1 MKDFFDAI
9 MHKKGFKMKQ
19 TVNSSKLILSI
30 LLLITILS
38 GCTTGDSK
46 TETYYVGKEGVVVKF
61 AQGSPPDIVYDGK
74 SFPIIIDAQNLG
86 AITTYPKVFFVGF
99 EKQILPIQD
108 SFDIGTLNGK
118 SNRFPQ
124 GERKMLKVGTF
135 TPKLPEGTDLLE
147 NIPVKMIVCY
157 TYETKASAK
166 VCIDPD
172 PTTDS
177 SDICKPQTI
186 SLSSG
191 QGAPV
196 GVTSIKTES
205 SIGAAYFEITIKN
218 LGGGTVIKND
228 KVSSCTQ
235 VTYMDTNEIP
245 VSVSLVNKQLSCDP
259 ETVILDSSGTA
270 SIYCRLEGIEETGAS
285 YYSQLNIN
293 IGPYGYKKDA
303 DTKTLTI
310 RK

>member
-1 MKDFFDAI
+1 
-9 MHKKGFKMKQ
+9 MKQ
-19 TVNSSKLILSI
+19 AIKTSARTSASYVLFM
-30 LLLITILS
+30 LLVLTIIS
-38 GCTTGDSK
+38 GCVTPDSK
-46 TETYYVGKEGVVVKF
+46 TNTYYVGKEGVVVKF

-74 SFPIIIDAQNLG
+74 SFPIILDAQNLG
-86 AITTYPKVFFVGF
+86 AITTSPKVFFVGF
-99 EKQILPIQD
+99 EKQILPIQE
-108 SFDIGTLNGK
+108 SFDIGNLNGK

-124 GERKMLKVGTF
+124 GERKVVKVGSF
-135 TPKLPEGTDLLE
+135 APKLPEGTDLLE

-157 TYETKASAK
+157 TYETKASEK

-172 PTTDS
+172 PTIDS
-177 SDICKPQTI
+177 SDVCKPQTI

-205 SIGAAYFEITIKN
+205 TFGSAYFEITIKN

-259 ETVILDSSGTA
+259 PTVILDSSGTA
-270 SIYCRLEGIEETGAS
+270 SIYCRLEGLEESGSA

>member
-1 MKDFFDAI
+1 MQRKRVL
-9 MHKKGFKMKQ
+9 KMKQ
-19 TVNSSKLILSI
+19 ALKTSKEIILLAFLIL
-30 LLLITILS
+30 ILS
-38 GCTTGDSK
+38 GCSTPDSSK
-46 TETYYVGKEGVVVKF
+46 DTYYVGRDGVSVKF
-61 AQGSPPDIVYDGK
+61 AQGSPPDVVYDGK
-74 SFPIIIDAQNLG
+74 PFSIIIDAQNLG
-86 AITTYPKVFFVGF
+86 AITTSPKVFFVGF
-99 EKQILPIQD
+99 EKQILPIQE
-108 SFDIGTLNGK
+108 SFDVGTLNGK

-124 GERKMLKVGTF
+124 GERKMLKVGSF

-147 NIPVKMIVCY
+147 NIPIKMLVCY
-157 TYETKASAK
+157 SYETKASQK

-172 PTTDS
+172 PTLSS
-177 SDICKPQTI
+177 SDVCKPQTI

-228 KVSSCTQ
+228 KVGSCTQ
-235 VTYMDTNEIP
+235 VTFMDTNEIP
-245 VSVSLVNKQLSCDP
+245 VSVSLVDKPLSCDP
-259 ETVILDSSGTA
+259 QTVILDSSGSA
-270 SIYCRLEGIEETGAS
+270 SVYCRLEGLEETGPA
-285 YYSQLNIN
+285 YYSQLNIK

>member
-1 MKDFFDAI
+1 
-9 MHKKGFKMKQ
+9 MHAKGFKMKQ
-19 TVNSSKLILSI
+19 TIKTSKRIILI
-30 LLLITILS
+30 LLLLTVIS
-38 GCTTGDSK
+38 GCTTYDTK
-46 TETYYVGKEGVVVKF
+46 TDTYYVGKEGVIVKF

-86 AITTYPKVFFVGF
+86 AITTSPKVFFVGF
-99 EKQILPIQD
+99 ERQILPIQE

-124 GERKMLKVGTF
+124 GDRKMLKVGSF

-157 TYETKASAK
+157 SYETKASEK
-166 VCIDPD
+166 ICIDPD
-172 PTTDS
+172 PTIES
-177 SDICKPQTI
+177 SDVCKPQII

-218 LGGGTVIKND
+218 LGGGTVIKSD
-228 KVSSCTQ
+228 KVGSCTQ
-235 VTYMDTNEIP
+235 VTFMDTNEIP
-245 VSVSLVNKQLSCDP
+245 VKAYLVNKELSCDP
-259 ETVILDSSGTA
+259 QTVILDSSGTA
-270 SIYCRLEGIEETGAS
+270 SIYCRLEGLEETGAA

-303 DTKTLTI
+303 DTKTLTV